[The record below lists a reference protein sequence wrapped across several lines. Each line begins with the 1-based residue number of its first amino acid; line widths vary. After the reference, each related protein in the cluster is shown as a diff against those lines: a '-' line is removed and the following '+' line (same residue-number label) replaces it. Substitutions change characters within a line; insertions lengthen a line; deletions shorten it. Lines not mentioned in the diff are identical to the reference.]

1 MMVNSVNDLINL
13 DYALA
18 RAMELYGQAY
28 AQRNSA
34 TPR

>member
-18 RAMELYGQAY
+18 QAMQIYGQAY
-28 AQRNSA
+28 AARNPA
-34 TPR
+34 